1 MIARDAAE
9 MMGHTPI
16 VEITHLEGTSGVTL
30 LAKAEYLNPTGSVK
44 DRIAAYMVEQAI
56 ARGEIT
62 DHTTLIE
69 PTSGNTGIGLAAVC
83 AARGIDLILTMPE
96 SMSLERRK
104 LLEHLGATIILTPAA
119 EGMGGSI
126 REAERLAEEFE
137 HGLILGQFT
146 NPDNPAAHDTTT
158 APEILETTEGNL
170 DIFVAAVGTGGSFTG
185 ITRTLKRSIPHLKAV
200 AVEPATSPIL
210 SGGQPGAHGIQGI
223 GAGFVPEILETDL
236 IDEILTVTDDEAV
249 TYARDAAQKSGLL
262 IGISAGA
269 NLAALHRIARRPES
283 KGKTLLT
290 LLPDG
295 AERYM
300 STGLFERQSIK
311 NEAS

>member
-1 MIARDAAE
+1 MIAQDATE
-9 MMGHTPI
+9 MIGRTPI
-16 VEITHLEGTSGVTL
+16 VKIAHLEGTSGVTL

-44 DRIAAYMVEQAI
+44 DRIAAHMVEQAI

-62 DHTTLIE
+62 EETTLIE

-83 AARGIDLILTMPE
+83 AARGIDLLLTMPE
-96 SMSLERRK
+96 SMSLERRT
-104 LLEHLGATIILTPAA
+104 LLEHLGARLILTPAA

-126 REAERLAEEFE
+126 RAAERLAEKLP

-146 NPDNPAAHDTTT
+146 NPDNPAAHDHTT
-158 APEILETTEGNL
+158 APEILEATGGTL
-170 DIFVAAVGTGGSFTG
+170 DVFVAAVGTGGSFTG
-185 ITRTLKRSIPHLKAV
+185 ITRTLRHTLPQLKAV
-200 AVEPATSPIL
+200 AVEPATSPVL

-223 GAGFVPEILETDL
+223 GAGFIPKILETDL
-236 IDEILTVTDDEAV
+236 IDEILTITDDEAI
-249 TYARDAAQKSGLL
+249 TYARDAARRAGLL

-283 KGKTLLT
+283 RGQTLLT

-300 STGLFERQSIK
+300 SAGLFSPH
-311 NEAS
+311 

>member
-1 MIARDAAE
+1 MIAQDATQ
-9 MMGHTPI
+9 MIGRTPI
-16 VEITHLEGTSGVTL
+16 VEITHLSDTSGVTL
-30 LAKAEYLNPTGSVK
+30 LAKAEYLNPTGSIK
-44 DRIAAYMVEQAI
+44 DRIAVHMVDRAI

-62 DHTTLIE
+62 DQTTLIE

-83 AARGIDLILTMPE
+83 AAQGIGLILTMPE
-96 SMSLERRK
+96 SMSRERRK
-104 LLEHLGATIILTPAA
+104 LLEHLGATIVLTPAA

-126 REAERLAEEFE
+126 REAKRLAEEFE

-146 NPDNPAAHDTTT
+146 HPDNPAAHDATT
-158 APEILETTEGNL
+158 APEILEATGGDI

-185 ITRTLKRSIPHLKAV
+185 ITRTLKRSIPHMKAV
-200 AVEPATSPIL
+200 AVEPATSPVL
-210 SGGQPGAHGIQGI
+210 SGGQPGAHSIQGI

-236 IDEILTVTDDEAV
+236 IDEILTVTDDEAI
-249 TYARDAAQKSGLL
+249 TCARNAARKAGLL
-262 IGISAGA
+262 VGISSGA

-283 KGKTLLT
+283 RGQTLLT

-300 STGLFERQSIK
+300 STDLFGRVWEQGL
-311 NEAS
+311 